1 MADMFVKQAKQ
12 YAEARPNYPEEFF
25 KFIASKTPK
34 NELAWDV
41 GTGSGQ
47 AAASLAP
54 IYKNVIATDTSP
66 KQLEFAIK
74 LPNIRYQ
81 LTPPTMSITELEQ
94 NVATQSSVDLVT
106 IATALHW
113 FDLPQFY
120 KQVKWVLKKP
130 NGVIAAWTYYWP
142 EINESVDAVFKS
154 FHSVDYEPFREPRPK
169 LVENKYMSIDF
180 PFEPVDGVDN
190 TGPFDQFVLE
200 KSMDLDDYLTFIR
213 SSSGYQTAK
222 NGGVELL
229 TDNFMEKFKVAWNSD
244 GQSKKVARFPVY
256 LRIGKVGN

>member
-1 MADMFVKQAKQ
+1 METSHFSAIGPTKIFILFLSLLIFYNFSIVRLQLAK
-12 YAEARPNYPEEFF
+12 
-25 KFIASKTPK
+25 
-34 NELAWDV
+34 
-41 GTGSGQ
+41 
-47 AAASLAP
+47 

-106 IATALHW
+106 IAAALHW

-130 NGVIAAWTYYWP
+130 NGVIAAWTYTMP
-142 EINESVDAVFKS
+142 EINESVGAVFKP
-154 FHSVDYEPFREPRPK
+154 FDTVDCEPFWEPQRK
-169 LVENKYMSIDF
+169 LVDNKYMSIDF

-200 KSMDLDDYLTFIR
+200 KVMNLDNYFTFIR
-213 SSSGYQTAK
+213 SCSGYQTAK
-222 NGGVELL
+222 DKGVELL
-229 TDNFMEKFKVAWNSD
+229 TDNVIDKFKVAWNVD
-244 GQSKKVARFPVY
+244 GQSQKVARFPIY
-256 LRIGKVGN
+256 LRIGQVGN

>member
-1 MADMFVKQAKQ
+1 
-12 YAEARPNYPEEFF
+12 
-25 KFIASKTPK
+25 
-34 NELAWDV
+34 
-41 GTGSGQ
+41 
-47 AAASLAP
+47 
-54 IYKNVIATDTSP
+54 
-66 KQLEFAIK
+66 
-74 LPNIRYQ
+74 
-81 LTPPTMSITELEQ
+81 MSITELEQ

-154 FHSVDYEPFREPRPK
+154 FHSVDYEPFREPQHK

-200 KSMDLDDYLTFIR
+200 KLLDLDDYLTFIR

-222 NGGVELL
+222 NRGVELL
-229 TDNFMEKFKVAWNSD
+229 TDNVMEKFKVAWNLD
-244 GQSKKVARFPVY
+244 GQSTKVARFPVF